1 MGMMNANAAMTSRVS
16 NENPA
21 QLSRPMAFQ
30 FDSDSQKKIPEQM
43 PPPERIGK
51 FSLLVIGAFV
61 LLIVCVFAWHP
72 MTTAVRGVLARRNAQ
87 EAQKATAARDW
98 VKAHQALML
107 ARQRAPEDE
116 EVMLAMVDF
125 LKATGSDAGGLAQ
138 QLQRLRL
145 KRPLTA
151 EEELTLGRALISSG
165 KTQEAREVYEKLPP
179 KESTQQPGLEL
190 LSSILSAEGHT
201 KEAAEIEHRAV
212 VLSTAEATPE
222 TQMKAAVSD
231 MGSPFAEVQNQAVKQ
246 LWQLAELST
255 QTGMDAI
262 LQLAGSRGLT
272 LPQAEHLLELEE
284 KHPLQALGARLMVVS
299 ALMRLQPEKRAELA
313 EAEVRRF
320 TETKQGRLEDMAYW
334 LMREKFNDP
343 VLKLVPKELAA
354 QSRELYPILVQT
366 LSQAERW
373 EELQR
378 VLKMPNPPVSGAL
391 LDLAMA
397 EVLSHVQPDMR
408 ESRRLLQGTVINAA
422 QRGDVT
428 TLQVAAALAEK
439 LSFADVSSQA
449 YRAAGMKA
457 AENNASEAALQNLQK
472 SMELALRA
480 KDAETLLDV
489 SRRLHVIS
497 PSSTVFADRFV
508 YLRLVLGVEMETVEV
523 KALMTEAEPKTAA
536 AVVTLDRIPPELLL
550 ALAAY
555 RLGDREEMVKHLAS
569 LPRGEGL
576 PPGPR
581 AVAAG
586 LLSLAGKA
594 DRAFVL
600 AEKIPGALLLEEE
613 KVFWMRAL

>member
-1 MGMMNANAAMTSRVS
+1 
-16 NENPA
+16 
-21 QLSRPMAFQ
+21 MAFQ
-30 FDSDSQKKIPEQM
+30 FDSDSQKKIPDKM

-72 MTTAVRGVLARRNAQ
+72 MTTAVRGVLARRNAK
-87 EAQKATAARDW
+87 EAQKATAAKDW

-165 KTQEAREVYEKLPP
+165 KTKDAREVYEKLPP

-212 VLSTAEATPE
+212 VMSTAEATPE

-231 MGSPFAEVQNQAVKQ
+231 LGSHFAEVQNQAVKQ

-272 LPQAEHLLELEE
+272 LPQARQLLELEE
-284 KHPLQALGARLMVVS
+284 KHPLQAVGARLMVVS

-334 LMREKFNDP
+334 LMREKFNDA

-508 YLRLVLGVEMETVEV
+508 YLRLVLGVEMETVDV
-523 KALMTEAEPKTAA
+523 KALMTEAEPKAA
-536 AVVTLDRIPPELLL
+536 AAVTLDRIPPELLL

-613 KVFWMRAL
+613 KVFLMRAL

>member
-1 MGMMNANAAMTSRVS
+1 
-16 NENPA
+16 
-21 QLSRPMAFQ
+21 MAFQ
-30 FDSDSQKKIPEQM
+30 FDSDSQKKIPDKM

-72 MTTAVRGVLARRNAQ
+72 MTTAVRGVLARRNAK
-87 EAQKATAARDW
+87 EAQKATAAKDW

-165 KTQEAREVYEKLPP
+165 KTKDAREVYEKLPP

-212 VLSTAEATPE
+212 VMSTAEATPE

-231 MGSPFAEVQNQAVKQ
+231 LGSHFAEVQNQAVKQ

-272 LPQAEHLLELEE
+272 LPQARQLLELEE
-284 KHPLQALGARLMVVS
+284 KHPLQAVGARLMVVS

-334 LMREKFNDP
+334 LMREKFNDA

-457 AENNASEAALQNLQK
+457 AENNASDAALQNLQK

-508 YLRLVLGVEMETVEV
+508 YLRLVLGVEMETVDV
-523 KALMTEAEPKTAA
+523 KALMTEAEPKAA
-536 AVVTLDRIPPELLL
+536 AAVTLDRIPPELLL

-613 KVFWMRAL
+613 KVFLMRAL